1 MTISKTIRAEL
12 LKLNRTLALRLA
24 VITPLALVVLQII
37 AAQQR
42 QGYYVQQDLTDGWWE
57 FVQSTTMLWSLLMLP
72 LFVTLETALL
82 SGLEHG
88 NRQLKHLFTLPVPRG
103 AIYAAKQFSGM
114 LLIGLSMLALAL
126 FLALGGL
133 VLRLLTPGLGFEA
146 PIPWLMIFQR
156 CGLIYLGGWLIIA
169 IHTWI
174 SLRWPS
180 FVVASAAGITLT
192 VAGMIVAQSE
202 WGSFYP
208 WALPGLLVNQLGKG
222 EAYTAELLFGSLG
235 GVIAALIGGW
245 DVTRREVVE

>member
-1 MTISKTIRAEL
+1 MAIIKTIRAEL

-37 AAQQR
+37 VAQQR
-42 QGYYVQQDLTDGWWE
+42 QDYYVQQNLSNGWQE
-57 FVQSTTMLWSLLMLP
+57 FVQPTTMLWSLLMLP

-82 SGLEHG
+82 SGLEHS
-88 NRQLKHLFTLPVPRG
+88 NRQLKHLFALPVPRG

-114 LLIGLSMLALAL
+114 LLIGISMLALAL

-133 VLRLLTPGLGFEA
+133 ALRLLTPGLGFEA
-146 PIPWLMIFQR
+146 PIPWLMIVQR
-156 CGLIYLGGWLIIA
+156 CGIIYLGCWLIIA

-174 SLRWPS
+174 SMRWPS
-180 FVVASAAGITLT
+180 FVVASAVGITLT
-192 VAGMIVAQSE
+192 VAGVIMVQSD

-222 EAYTAELLFGSLG
+222 DPYTAELLFGSLG
-235 GVIAALIGGW
+235 GIIAALLGGW
-245 DVTRREVVE
+245 DVTRRDVV